1 MLLATW
7 SFWSIKTRENFSV
20 DCRDKVQV
28 LYSVMSI
35 FFVWSSLQTFREG
48 LETAGSKEE
57 VKVIYEKE
65 VGNNAAITCSQQV
78 LYRKF

>member
-1 MLLATW
+1 
-7 SFWSIKTRENFSV
+7 
-20 DCRDKVQV
+20 
-28 LYSVMSI
+28 MSI
-35 FFVWSSLQTFREG
+35 LFVWSSLQTFREG

-65 VGNNAAITCSQQV
+65 VGNNVALTCFQQV